1 MAFVSQELK
10 AKLSPKIKAICKKYG
25 VKATI
30 SVDRHSALALNI
42 RSGAIDFIGNFNQI
56 AGNRSRPDHLPFQP
70 ATTNLSVNT
79 HWFQEHFSG
88 AALDFL
94 QEIVPAMKGPDY
106 FDESDIQSDYFHLSH
121 YISVNVGQWNKP
133 YVLVWE

>member
-25 VKATI
+25 VNA
-30 SVDRHSALALNI
+30 SLAVERHSTLALNVK
-42 RSGAIDFIGNFNQI
+42 SGSIDFIGNFNQT
-56 AGNRSRPDHLPFQP
+56 AATCMRPVRQP

-79 HWFQEHFSG
+79 HWFEEHFTG
-88 AALDFL
+88 AALAFL
-94 QEIVPAMKGPDY
+94 NEIIPALKGPDY

-121 YISVNVGQWNKP
+121 YIAVNVGRWNKP
-133 YVLVWE
+133 YTLTK